1 MLVFCILIVICM
13 QPIDNVLLRAYP
25 KLVDMIWWT
34 VIDNLLLE
42 IVVQHK
48 QMIIELLCS
57 RNASIYFS
65 LYLVLQRNIMCQQ
78 YMSHEAEVL
87 RSKRRYAWSDQTA
100 ASVRRYYTTR
110 PSLVL
115 HLCTE
120 DHRNQPTPEI
130 KAGQENIA
138 HLLSKYNSKLFV
150 HLSAIIRYLRCICYS
165 PIIFFCFTY
174 LLTWYWGH
182 GY

>member
-1 MLVFCILIVICM
+1 
-13 QPIDNVLLRAYP
+13 
-25 KLVDMIWWT
+25 
-34 VIDNLLLE
+34 
-42 IVVQHK
+42 
-48 QMIIELLCS
+48 MIIELLCN
-57 RNASIYFS
+57 RNASIYFL

-87 RSKRRYAWSDQTA
+87 RSNVGMLRSDQTA
-100 ASVRRYYTTR
+100 ASVRRYYTTS

-115 HLCTE
+115 HLCRV

-150 HLSAIIRYLRCICYS
+150 HLSAIIRYMRCICYS
-165 PIIFFCFTY
+165 PIMFF
-174 LLTWYWGH
+174 LLHLLINLILGSWILNSV
-182 GY
+182 